1 LQLKRIYVDNF
12 RNLCREE
19 IQLNPGINIVLGK
32 NAQGKTN
39 FLEAIYILASA
50 TSPRTNIE
58 QEMVAW
64 ENDYYFIKGEV
75 ESQDDTFA
83 ISVGYT
89 QGKKRIRV
97 NENPL
102 ERVKDLLGRFMV
114 IFFGPEDLQLIK
126 GSPQLRRQFLDRE
139 ISLLQP
145 LYYENLQRYRT
156 VLAQRNNLLKEIGE
170 KGIGESEL
178 EPWDEQLAD
187 LGGELITRRI
197 RFLNELKEKI
207 NSRYAEISGEEVGFK
222 AEYEP
227 SIALDKKSSSQDW
240 KRAFIEAWKR
250 RRKEEIIRGVTILG
264 PHRDDLSFRLGDR
277 ELKNYGSQGQ
287 QRTAVLALKIG
298 ELELMTQVKG
308 EQPVLLLDD
317 VFSEL
322 DGTRQKALLDLIG
335 GNIQSIITTTENN
348 FQEIKKPCYYFT
360 VDKGKIN
367 RWEGRN

>member
-1 LQLKRIYVDNF
+1 MQLKRIYVDNF

-39 FLEAIYILASA
+39 FLEAVYILAA
-50 TSPRTNIE
+50 ANSPRTNIE

-64 ENDYYFIKGEV
+64 KNDYYFVKGEV
-75 ESQDDTFA
+75 ESQDDSFS

-97 NENPL
+97 NESPL
-102 ERVKDLLGRFMV
+102 ERVKDLLGRFIV

-139 ISLLQP
+139 ISLIYP

-156 VLAQRNNLLKEIGE
+156 VLGQRNNLLKEIGE
-170 KGIGESEL
+170 KGTGESQL

-187 LGGELITRRI
+187 SGGELVSRRI
-197 RFLNELKEKI
+197 RFLKELREKI
-207 NSRYAEISGEEVGFK
+207 NSKYTEISGENLEFK
-222 AEYEP
+222 VEYEA
-227 SIALDKKSSSQDW
+227 SLALDKNSSSQDW
-240 KRAFIEAWKR
+240 KRAFIDALKR
-250 RRKEEIIRGVTILG
+250 RRKEELIRGVTIIG
-264 PHRDDLSFRLGDR
+264 PHRDDISFQLGDR

-298 ELELMTQVKG
+298 ELEFMAQVRG

-335 GNIQSIITTTENN
+335 GNIQSIITTTDNN
-348 FQEIKKPCYYFT
+348 FQEINKPCHYFT

-367 RWEGRN
+367 RWEGRI